1 MPANTVRFLLFAFII
16 LVVARSTQA
25 SPLSESLL
33 NTSAEELATEAKEF
47 GNPQRGAILFHQVHI
62 GCIKCHAVDGSANG
76 LGPNLTELLKSE
88 GTSDSEIVSSVLKP
102 SEKIRKG
109 FETYT
114 VQTTS
119 GKVITG
125 LLLEKSDEA
134 ITLRDPGQA
143 GLKLT
148 IPVSE
153 IEEGR
158 FQTVSIMPTGIVDQL
173 GSRQQF
179 RDLIR
184 YLLEIRDGG
193 LARARELQ
201 PAPGLI
207 TLTVPEYENHI
218 DHAQLIQSLDDDAF
232 NRGEQIYL
240 RLCINC
246 HGNLDHPGSLPTALR
261 FAEGKFKNGS
271 DPYSMYRTLTYGAG
285 LMVPQ
290 TWMVPRQK
298 YDVIHYLR
306 EVYLKERNPSQYTKI
321 DNSYLATLPSGDT
334 LGPEPVEY
342 SPWSNMDYGPAM
354 VNTFEIGNDGENFA
368 QKGVAIRLDS
378 GPGGVAKGNRWAI
391 FDHDTM
397 RIAAVWDRDPE
408 SKDPGFINWHG
419 IHFDGR
425 HGTHPRIVGRLQIEN
440 PTGPGWANPTTGEFD
455 DDQRVTGRDGR
466 QYGPLPRDWADFNG
480 LHVIGDQTVIDYSID
495 QTRILEV
502 LQSTGMASP
511 ENHSSDLFSRQ
522 LHIAPHSRALTNLIA
537 THESDSVQSVSL
549 NPTTVALIPD
559 AVAQSS
565 LSASQFDGQSAYL
578 LDQPERFDTY
588 NKDFSIAAKI
598 RTTSDGTIFSRAP
611 ESGPWVPNGTSFFIR
626 NGRLTYDIGWVGA
639 VNSRTRI
646 VDGKWH
652 TVAMTWQHETGEVH
666 FFVDGHPS
674 GSGVLKPKESA
685 EQLAAK
691 IGFTSKNFPSTSS
704 FQGEIQ
710 QLDFHSK
717 ALATPNLVA
726 LTSGDAQSKNN
737 LVASFPFAD
746 SKLDDEGQLLGI
758 NEATRITKHSG
769 NSDNQPKAI
778 LAGILGDVE
787 GCRLHSVGNRILLTL
802 SAREQSR
809 NLLIWTMTLDSDET
823 PEEMR
828 AVSEQL
834 ADLIA
839 VESIPDLLS
848 QPRPQRWS
856 EIVETV
862 ATTSPPSEGFQID
875 TIAVPKSNPWFC
887 RIRLSGHDFFS
898 DGDTAA
904 VSSWDGDV
912 WRVSGLSS
920 IGNGDPNTQGKLSWQ
935 RIASG
940 LFQPLGVKIVDDVV
954 YVTCRDQIVILR
966 DENGDGETDFYECF
980 NQDHQVTEHFH
991 EFAMGLQRDEQGNF
1005 YYAKSARHALKA
1017 VVPHHGT
1024 LLKVSP
1030 DGEKTEIIANGFRA
1044 ANGVCLNPDGSFI
1057 VTDQEG
1063 HWNPKNRIN
1072 WVTPGGFYGN
1082 MFGYHDVTDDS
1093 DDAMI
1098 PPLCWITNSFDRSPA
1113 ELLWVDSPEW
1123 KNLNGTL
1130 LNLSYGYGKIYV
1142 VPHEQIGDQRQGG
1155 MCELPIPQ
1163 FPTGVCRGRFHSD
1176 GSLYLTGLFAWASQ
1190 QQSEEGGFYRVRKV
1204 AGQSMLPIGL
1214 NAKEGRMIITWTDPI
1229 HPDTCKDVERFEV
1242 TTWDLKR
1249 TARYGSDHYNVKS
1262 LPVESV
1268 QLSEDQRRLELKIP
1282 ELAPTWGMEIR
1293 CRLLLEDGSEVQ
1305 RVIHNT
1311 IHVLG
1316 KD

>member
-1 MPANTVRFLLFAFII
+1 MPANAVRFLLSA
-16 LVVARSTQA
+16 LLTLSLCVSAQA
-25 SPLSESLL
+25 APLSESLL
-33 NTSAEELATEAKEF
+33 QANAEELATEAKEL

-62 GCIKCHAVDGSANG
+62 GCVKCHSVDGSRNG
-76 LGPNLTELLKSE
+76 LGPELTELAKSS
-88 GTSDSEIVSSVLKP
+88 GTSDAEIVASVLKP
-102 SEKIRKG
+102 SERIREG
-109 FETYT
+109 FETHT

-125 LLLEKSDEA
+125 LLVEQTSDA

-143 GLKLT
+143 GLKIT
-148 IPVSE
+148 IPVDE
-153 IEEGR
+153 IEEQLR
-158 FQTVSIMPTGIVDQL
+158 QTVSIMPTGVVDQL

-207 TLTVPEYENHI
+207 TLAVPEYENHI
-218 DHAQLIQSLDDDAF
+218 DHAQLIASLDDAAF
-232 NRGEQIYL
+232 ERGEQIYL

-290 TWMVPRQK
+290 TWMVPQQK

-306 EVYLKERNPSQYTKI
+306 EVYLKEENPTQYTNI
-321 DNSYLATLPSGDT
+321 DDSYLNALPTGDT

-342 SPWSNMDYGPAM
+342 SPWSNMDYGTSM

-397 RIAAVWDRDPE
+397 RIAAVWDRDPT
-408 SKDPGFINWHG
+408 SKDSGFINWQG

-425 HGTHPRIVGRLQIEN
+425 HGTHPRIAGTLQIEN
-440 PTGPGWANPTTGEFD
+440 PTGPGWANPLTAEFA

-466 QYGPLPRDWADFNG
+466 KYGPLPKGWADFNG
-480 LHVIGDQTVIDYSID
+480 LHVVGDQTVIDYSID

-502 LQSTGMASP
+502 LQTTGTTSH
-511 ENHSSDLFSRQ
+511 ENQTSDIFSRQ
-522 LHIAPHSRALTNLIA
+522 LHIAPNSRPLTNLIA
-537 THESDSVQSVSL
+537 TLEAESVQSVALSE
-549 NPTTVALIPD
+549 TAVALIPD
-559 AVAQSS
+559 RQAQTPQ
-565 LSASQFDGQSAYL
+565 SASQFDGRSLYQL
-578 LDQPERFDTY
+578 NDPEKFDTY
-588 NKDFSIAAKI
+588 ENDFSIVAKI
-598 RTTSDGTIFSRAP
+598 RTRTDGTVFSRAP
-611 ESGPWVPNGTSFFIR
+611 ESGPWVPNGTSLFIR

-639 VNSRTRI
+639 VTSRKRI
-646 VDGKWH
+646 DDGKWH
-652 TVAMTWQHETGEVH
+652 TVAMTWRHESGEVSL
-666 FFVDGHPS
+666 FVDGQLT
-674 GSGVLKPKESA
+674 GSGVLKPKKTA
-685 EQLAAK
+685 NQLAAK
-691 IGFTSKNFPSTSS
+691 IGFTSENFPSNSH
-704 FQGEIQ
+704 FEGEIQ
-710 QLDFHSK
+710 QFDFYSE
-717 ALATPNLVA
+717 ALKTPKLVA
-726 LTSGDAQSKNN
+726 PNSEVKNN
-737 LVASFPFAD
+737 LVASFPFGNATLD
-746 SKLDDEGQLLGI
+746 SDGQLVGI
-758 NEATRITKHSG
+758 EQVTRITNNSASSSG
-769 NSDNQPKAI
+769 QPKAI

-787 GCRLHSVGNRILLTL
+787 GCQLHSDANRLLLTL
-802 SAREQSR
+802 SPRDQSR
-809 NLLIWTMTLDSDET
+809 DLLIWTMTLDANET
-823 PEEMR
+823 TEEMR
-828 AVSEQL
+828 SISEQL
-834 ADLIA
+834 VDLIA
-839 VESIPDLLS
+839 VESIPKLLS

-856 EIVETV
+856 EVVETV

-875 TIAVPKSNPWFC
+875 TIAVPTANPWFC

-912 WRVSGLSS
+912 WRVSGLST
-920 IGNGDPNTQGKLSWQ
+920 IGNGDSNTQSKLHWQ

-940 LFQPLGVKIVDDVV
+940 LFQPLGVKIVDDIV

-1030 DGEKTEIIANGFRA
+1030 DGETTEIIANGFRA

-1072 WVTPGGFYGN
+1072 WVTAGGFYGN
-1082 MFGYHDVTDDS
+1082 MFGYHDVTDES

-1113 ELLWVDSPEW
+1113 ELLWVDTPAW
-1123 KNLNGTL
+1123 GNLNGML

-1142 VPHEQIGDQRQGG
+1142 VPHEQVGDQRQGG

-1163 FPTGVCRGRFHSD
+1163 FPTGICRGRFHPD

-1204 AGQSMLPIGL
+1204 AGPSTLPVEL
-1214 NAKEGRMIITWTDPI
+1214 NAKQGRMIITWSDPI
-1229 HPDTCKDVERFEV
+1229 HPDTCRDLERFEV

-1249 TARYGSDHYNVKS
+1249 TARYGSDHYNVKN

-1268 QLSEDQRRLELKIP
+1268 RLSDDQLRLELSIP
-1282 ELAPTWGMEIR
+1282 DLAPTWGMEIR
-1293 CRLLLEDGSEVQ
+1293 CRLLLEDGSEVE

-1311 IHVLG
+1311 IHVLAE
-1316 KD
+1316 D